1 MLKAYKYRLYPN
13 NDQKIKIE
21 QHIGCSRFVYN
32 YFLAFHKRNY
42 QEHQVKWN
50 KYEYTKMLVPLKN
63 TEEYNWLKE
72 VNSQTLQQSIL
83 NLDTA
88 FKNMFRKRA
97 RFPKFKKKN
106 KSKNSFHI
114 PQNVSVFF
122 DEKLVFLPKF
132 KEGIKCVF
140 HRGFYGKIRN
150 ATVSRTKT
158 NKYYVSIIVEI
169 EDDLVCDISEPTTN
183 NSVGI
188 DLGIKDFAILSDGT
202 KVENPD
208 IKKFNKRI
216 EKLHRNLSRKK
227 KGSKNRDKA
236 RLKLARLY
244 EKVDNIKTDFLH
256 KLSHKIINKN
266 HVDYIFMEDLN
277 VSGMLKNHKLAR
289 SIASASWY
297 KFYTFLQ
304 YKAERNGK
312 RIIKIGRFEP
322 SSKLCSV
329 CGYKNKELTLKDR
342 TWLCPEC
349 GTIHDRDVNAAVNIR
364 NIGLSTVG
372 TMGIQACGESVSLV
386 STKAI
391 LCETGSSALKCRVV
405 HKRNSTD
412 LSFPEI

>member
-1 MLKAYKYRLYPN
+1 MLKAFKYRLYPN
-13 NDQKIKIE
+13 NDQKTKIE

-32 YFLAFHKRNY
+32 YFLALHKKNY
-42 QEHQVKWN
+42 QEHQMKWN
-50 KYEYTKMLVPLKN
+50 KYEYKKMLVPLKN
-63 TEEYNWLKE
+63 IEEYNWLKE

-88 FKNMFRKRA
+88 FKNMFHKRA
-97 RFPKFKKKN
+97 KFPKFKKKN

-122 DEKLVFLPKF
+122 DEKLVFIPKF

-140 HRGFYGKIRN
+140 HRRFDGKIRN

-158 NKYYVSIIVEI
+158 NKYYISIIVET
-169 EDDLVCDISEPTTN
+169 EDDLVCDMPEPSVD
-183 NSVGI
+183 NSIGV
-188 DLGIKDFAILSDGT
+188 DLGIKDFAILSDST
-202 KVENPD
+202 KIENPE
-208 IKKFNKRI
+208 IKKYNKRI

-256 KLSHKIINKN
+256 KLSYEIVNKS

-304 YKAERNGK
+304 YKADWNGK
-312 RIIKIGRFEP
+312 QVTKIGRFEP

-329 CGYKNKELTLKDR
+329 CGYKNEELKLSDR
-342 TWLCPEC
+342 QWICPEC
-349 GTIHDRDVNAAVNIR
+349 GTIHDRDVNASVNIR
-364 NIGLSTVG
+364 NIGLSTAG
-372 TMGIQACGESVSLV
+372 TAGYQACGESVSLV

-391 LCETGSSALKCRVV
+391 LCETGSSG
-405 HKRNSTD
+405 
-412 LSFPEI
+412 F